1 MNIELHKITVREL
14 TQGYVDN
21 NENGVRAY
29 GGRLDVRPP
38 YQREFVYKDKQRDAV
53 IDTLTQ
59 CFPLNVMYWAV
70 RDTGQA
76 DDSSA
81 QGSAIDSTAI
91 GNRTDCQPSF
101 EIIDGQQRTISICQ
115 YVNGDFAFNFR
126 YFHNL
131 QPDEQEQ
138 ILNYPLQVYICSGT
152 DSEKLKWFRTINIAG
167 EALTEQELRNA
178 VYAGSWVSDAKRYF
192 SKNGAPA
199 AKIGSDYLNGSAI
212 RQDYLETAISWI
224 SDGNIEVYM
233 SNHQHDPSAAPLW
246 QFFQSVI
253 TWIET
258 TFRPTKERKKI
269 MKGVEWGMLYKQF
282 KDQVFDYKAVDDEVK
297 RLILDDDVTKKSGIY
312 PYILTRKEK
321 YLSIRA
327 FTDAQKL
334 SAYER
339 QMGFCADCGQH
350 FELSQME
357 ADHITPWHAGGKT
370 TADNCQMLCREC
382 NRRKSGK

>member
-14 TQGYVDN
+14 TKGYVDN

-38 YQREFVYKDKQRDAV
+38 YQREFVYKEKQRDAV
-53 IDTLTQ
+53 IDTLIQ
-59 CFPLNVMYWAV
+59 GFPLNVMYWAV
-70 RDTGQA
+70 VDDASERRDDNGATL
-76 DDSSA
+76 
-81 QGSAIDSTAI
+81 GSVASY
-91 GNRTDCQPSF
+91 

-138 ILNYPLQVYICSGT
+138 ILNYDLQIYICSGT

-199 AKIGSDYLNGSAI
+199 AKIGNDYLNGSAI
-212 RQDYLETAISWI
+212 RQDYLETAIDWI

-233 SNHQHDPSAAPLW
+233 SNH
-246 QFFQSVI
+246 
-253 TWIET
+253 
-258 TFRPTKERKKI
+258 
-269 MKGVEWGMLYKQF
+269 
-282 KDQVFDYKAVDDEVK
+282 
-297 RLILDDDVTKKSGIY
+297 
-312 PYILTRKEK
+312 
-321 YLSIRA
+321 
-327 FTDAQKL
+327 
-334 SAYER
+334 
-339 QMGFCADCGQH
+339 
-350 FELSQME
+350 
-357 ADHITPWHAGGKT
+357 
-370 TADNCQMLCREC
+370 
-382 NRRKSGK
+382 